1 MNAIE
6 WLLESDDI
14 SIKYRTLVEIIGVDK
29 NDAELQ
35 KLKKKIEESAE
46 VKSVIGKMHPDGY
59 WLQKNQQS
67 GKMLGQGVEYGS
79 FATTHFCLSYL
90 AEMGMDRS
98 NSTVEL
104 AANRYLDLQK
114 EDGDWWEHLSCLYAY
129 NIRTFILLGYRED
142 VRLHRTIDFMINT
155 ARKDGGFLCD
165 LHEKENRKPE
175 KSCVRGS
182 AKALL
187 AFLEMPEY
195 WKNERCLQLVEY
207 FLNRYGIYKNN
218 NHNMFVNKDMMSQS
232 FPIIWRTNVWEILY
246 ALSKM
251 GYGKDPRLEK
261 AWDVLAAT
269 KDSSGRVRLDWTPT
283 QCPWKVGKTGEPNE
297 WLTFYTLLAE
307 KYRGDSTYG

>member
-1 MNAIE
+1 MSAIE
-6 WLLESDDI
+6 WLLESDNN
-14 SIKYRTLVEIIGVDK
+14 SIRYRTLVELIGVDK
-29 NDAELQ
+29 NDDEIQ
-35 KLKKKIEESAE
+35 NLKKKIEESTS
-46 VKSVIGKMHPDGY
+46 VKAVIGKMHPDGY

-98 NSTVEL
+98 NADVEL
-104 AANRYLDLQK
+104 AANRYLNLQK

-142 VRLHRTIDFMINT
+142 VRLQRTIDLMIRT

-165 LHEKENRKPE
+165 LHEKENRKPK

-195 WKNERCLQLVEY
+195 WKNERCLQLVDY
-207 FLNRYGIYKNN
+207 FLNRNGIYKNK
-218 NHNMFVNKDMMSQS
+218 NHDMFVNKDMMSQS
-232 FPIIWRTNVWEILY
+232 FPMIWRTNAWEILY
-246 ALSKM
+246 ALGKM
-251 GYGKDPRLEK
+251 GYGQDVRLEK

-269 KDSSGRVRLDWTPT
+269 KDLSGRVCLDWTPA

-307 KYRGDSTYG
+307 KYRG